1 MIQNRLLVY
10 NASAGSG
17 KTFQIAL
24 RYLNEL
30 IQTQSKQAIYR
41 LIGITFTNKAAEEM
55 KRRIIDNL
63 IQAAKG
69 EISDV
74 MVEVSKASE
83 QRIKKQTGITKDVDY
98 QQEIIKRS
106 RERLIEILHYYDEF
120 QLTTIDKLMF
130 KIIKTFARD
139 MHLSADVSVEMEYKE
154 VVQNLIDH
162 LINRAESGS
171 LLSKFLIDF
180 ALANIEDE
188 KSWDIKKDLAKI
200 NDIIFDDQHFEE
212 LKTLENKTLQDFV
225 ALKKYLNTEIKT
237 IEQNF
242 KTLGQNLKQAF
253 SGFEPHVNISVL
265 AHRLQFEYLNISIG
279 QKIRKQV
286 ESDTYVYYIK
296 SHLKDLSPSE
306 QESLKGPVNEAI
318 HPIMLKAVSYID
330 KNFERY
336 RLLKALLQEVNA
348 LSIENELQ
356 KDIRAFKEDNNSI
369 FISDFNRL
377 ILEQILKN
385 LASDTPYIYMRLG
398 EKYAHY
404 FLDEFQD
411 TSALQWHNLIP
422 LIKEA
427 LSKSFG
433 PDELGDALIVGDA
446 KQSIYRFRGGKPEQF
461 IALSMPE
468 NQSGAGNPFAPL
480 VNKRVEQL
488 AYNWRSDAYI
498 VKFNNAFFSTFTS
511 YLEAPYK
518 QVYENPT
525 QKTPEH
531 KNPDAGLVSIRFLD
545 RKSKDTEKESFA
557 EAVFNTILEAE
568 KNGFNREEICILVNQ
583 KSDGMQIASHLTQ
596 HNIDVVSSETLLVAQ
611 AGKVQFLLAWL
622 NFLQTGN
629 AADLYE
635 AVKYL
640 SDQLPSAKSHLYEQI
655 LYPKDLDRKTRTQ
668 RFTELGYHVDYK
680 QFEKLNLYDTL
691 VYLIDT
697 FKLLGDRLEQAYL
710 QAFLEKAHLYST
722 KELSSIKGFLKE
734 WDVIKEKFSISAP
747 DQKGAVQIMTV
758 HKSKGLEFPVVIY
771 YTDTAI
777 LTSQD
782 KKNKVWIPVDPKMYK
797 SFKML
802 PVKMGALETSDD
814 ENYRK
819 IYEKAAAEKTFD
831 NLNRLYVALT
841 RASEQLYVIL
851 YQPAS
856 KAKNLGVNQVF
867 KTHLSQKYPEFNG
880 HFFMYGNPKRESYQ
894 VTQKKTTSF
903 GKKLYYKPWQQKNN
917 DFLKINTTTFERW
930 SEDKKQA
937 ITYGMQ
943 LHDILGRITT
953 QQQWQLQ
960 KDKWL
965 SPFTEQERGT
975 LEILIEK
982 IIFHPELKVYFT
994 DAFQILNERSILI
1007 PQKNKLFIQKRP
1019 DRLLINKGIVTILD
1033 YKTGQKQAKHQKQL
1047 QEYAAYLQQ
1056 AGYKVDQKI
1065 LVYIQDNILI
1075 EVVP

>member
-1 MIQNRLLVY
+1 MIQNRLLIY

-24 RYLNEL
+24 RYLNKL
-30 IQTQSKQAIYR
+30 IQAQSKQAIYR

-69 EISDV
+69 HITDV
-74 MVEVSKASE
+74 MLEVSKASE
-83 QRIKKQTGITKDVDY
+83 QTIKKQTGIRQTVDY
-98 QQEIIKRS
+98 QREIVKRS

-162 LINRAESGS
+162 LINRAETGS

-180 ALANIEDE
+180 ALDNIEDE

-212 LKTLENKTLQDFV
+212 LKTLEHKNLQDFV
-225 ALKKYLNTEIKT
+225 ALKKHLNAEIKT

-242 KTLGQNLKQAF
+242 KTFGRDLKQAF
-253 SGFEPHVNISVL
+253 SDFESHVNISVL
-265 AHRLQFEYLNISIG
+265 AHRLQFEYQNISIG
-279 QKIRKQV
+279 PKIRKQI
-286 ESDTYVYYIK
+286 ETDAYVYYIK
-296 SHLKDLSPSE
+296 SHLKNLSPAE
-306 QESLKGPVNEAI
+306 QENLKGPVNEAI
-318 HPIMLKAVSYID
+318 HTIMLKAVSYID
-330 KNFERY
+330 KNFESY

-356 KDIRAFKEDNNSI
+356 KDISAFKEANNTI

-385 LASDTPYIYMRLG
+385 LVSDTPYIYMRLG

-480 VNKRVEQL
+480 VNKQVKQL
-488 AYNWRSDAYI
+488 AYNWRSEAHI
-498 VKFNNAFFSTFTS
+498 VEFNNAFFSTFTS
-511 YLEAPYK
+511 YLEPPYRH
-518 QVYENPT
+518 VYQKPT
-525 QKTPEH
+525 QKIPEH
-531 KNPDAGLVSIRFLD
+531 KNPDAGFVSIRFLN
-545 RKSKDTEKESFA
+545 RKSKETEKESFA
-557 EAVFNTILEAE
+557 EAILNTILEAE
-568 KNGFNREEICILVNQ
+568 KNGFNKEEICILVNQ

-596 HNIDVVSSETLLVAQ
+596 NNIGVVSSETLLVAQ
-611 AGKVQFLLAWL
+611 AEKIQFLLAWL

-640 SDQLPSAKSHLYEQI
+640 ANRKPSDPGLLYEQI
-655 LYPKDLDRKTRTQ
+655 LYPKNLDRKTRAN
-668 RFTELGYHVDYK
+668 RFRELGYLVDYE
-680 QFEKLNLYDTL
+680 QLEKLNLYDAL

-697 FKLLGDRLEQAYL
+697 FKLLNDQLEQAYL

-722 KELSSIKGFLKE
+722 KDLSSIKGFLKE
-734 WDVIKEKFSISAP
+734 WDLIKDKFSISAP

-758 HKSKGLEFPVVIY
+758 HKSKGLEFPVIIY

-777 LTSQD
+777 LTAQD
-782 KKNKVWIPVDPKMYK
+782 KKNKVWIPVDTKIYK
-797 SFKML
+797 GFKML

-814 ENYRK
+814 ETYRM

-841 RASEQLYVIL
+841 RASEQLHVIL

-856 KAKNLGVNQVF
+856 KPKNLGVNQVF
-867 KTHLSQKYPEFNG
+867 KTYLSQSYPEFNG
-880 HFFMYGNPKRESYQ
+880 PYFIYGKPKRENRK
-894 VTQKKTTSF
+894 VTLKKTVSF
-903 GKKLYYKPWQQKNN
+903 GKKLYYKPWQQKNK

-953 QQQWQLQ
+953 HQQWKRQ
-960 KDKWL
+960 KNKWL
-965 SPFTEQERGT
+965 SSFSAPERET

-982 IIFHPELKVYFT
+982 VIFHPELQIYFT
-994 DAFQILNERSILI
+994 DAYQILNERSILI
-1007 PQKNKLFIQKRP
+1007 PQKNKSFIQRRP
-1019 DRLLINKGIVTILD
+1019 DRLLINKGVITILD
-1033 YKTGQKQAKHQKQL
+1033 YKTGQRQTKHQKQL
-1047 QEYAAYLQQ
+1047 QEYAGYLQQ
-1056 AGYKVDQKI
+1056 AGYKIDQKI
-1065 LVYIQDNILI
+1065 LVYIQDAIHI